1 MFLQVGLHTLG
12 IETFVITQTAG
23 ISLDLL
29 VNTLSVNLNGDLV
42 VGAEVT
48 LFTLKLFLAAFLFR
62 RRFGPPSLDCPVLL
76 DLNNLTVLSWMSPQL
91 MPGYVVS
98 VV

>member
-48 LFTLKLFLAAFLFR
+48 LFTLKLFLAAFLHR
-62 RRFGPPSLDCPVLL
+62 R
-76 DLNNLTVLSWMSPQL
+76 
-91 MPGYVVS
+91 
-98 VV
+98 